1 MADSEQVSSTTPL
14 GEELDKL
21 HDHEMGDSNEA
32 VAKKVVNEDE
42 IVDLV
47 GGAQDA
53 IERHKATISHAED
66 IPKKLTEMSSTP
78 DHEPMLLTES
88 VPVVPEPVLVP
99 EIAPPTVVED
109 ATEQLTKE
117 EAIPDSTV
125 AEKEQKEEV
134 ADIVPVAEPVHTE
147 PVPEPVI
154 ITEPAPEPDIIP
166 EFALE
171 PEIIPELAPEPEII
185 PEPIPEP
192 VPEPAPEPVIASVE
206 PPKAVPEEVLLPK
219 AASEKKAAAAP
230 PPASY
235 APFLPSLL
243 PQPLMQFPTA
253 LGQRGDCPAPISPL
267 SPLHSPDSL
276 EELSLSESPNQ
287 PPTMASAP
295 FSSSIEPPKVLSSAM
310 PWSGE
315 EEGNARFGHSKNDQY
330 VEKGLE
336 SFTSGFELETETYYN
351 PGKDLGPKSLLE
363 DSGVSFSPEEKLS
376 GSGRST
382 SPSQSPVSPQMTP
395 ESHIAP
401 ASSNPTEHWDSPF
414 LASQDNSRVSMDTF
428 SKDTT
433 PIGSSGFE
441 QDMLGQLDDDLMF
454 EVKKNPFQGF
464 SPVADAG
471 FSHYGDANFDSR
483 ASKMSESPTPDLV
496 QSGQGGDSQD
506 SPPAFYDESKTY
518 ESVKMAAD
526 SLMQPLGQFSPG
538 PKEDEDSVLL
548 PDILKSS
555 PLNPEKID
563 SGSSEGSLESSP
575 LFERKLMESP
585 NIPINLSATNPFA
598 FDSKVCLLKEMA
610 EATEAKSSV
619 KVKGEDNCFG
629 AFDLVKE
636 AETTPM
642 KEEKPKEEQVQVE
655 QKDWFSSHDSP
666 KMTNKLEPLEFP
678 SRNSQDDSD
687 SESPTADSLSPVLEA
702 MAKNPASFQV
712 ETEKNPR
719 MEEAG
724 EEVSEPEVSS
734 EEFEFIE
741 RPPLGVIDEFLEAL
755 DNSKFAKGPELDAD
769 DDLIYGSRE
778 MVPPN
783 IASSVAHKEE
793 GQSSQSPYLLLTQSS
808 DKATPQKGKAELE
821 KADINEPPSQ
831 APLLHSPVHKPAA
844 LAEDAG
850 GPKMAHAPNLSTEAV
865 VELLYWRDVKATGVV
880 FGASL
885 LLLLS
890 LTVCSIVSVC
900 SYVGLAL
907 LSVTISFRIYK
918 GILQAIQKSDE
929 GHPFKLY
936 LDQEVA
942 LSEDAVHK
950 YSDVALARINKTV
963 GDLRRLF
970 LVEDL
975 IDSIKF
981 AVLMW
986 ILTYVGALFNGL
998 TLLILGLV
1006 GAFSCPIIYE
1016 KHQVQID
1023 HYLGM
1028 VNNQI
1033 KDVVAK
1039 IQAKVPGLKRKA
1051 E

>member
-154 ITEPAPEPDIIP
+154 IPEPAPEPVIIEEPAPEPDIIP

-243 PQPLMQFPTA
+243 PQPLMQFPT
-253 LGQRGDCPAPISPL
+253 
-267 SPLHSPDSL
+267 
-276 EELSLSESPNQ
+276 
-287 PPTMASAP
+287 
-295 FSSSIEPPKVLSSAM
+295 
-310 PWSGE
+310 
-315 EEGNARFGHSKNDQY
+315 
-330 VEKGLE
+330 
-336 SFTSGFELETETYYN
+336 
-351 PGKDLGPKSLLE
+351 
-363 DSGVSFSPEEKLS
+363 
-376 GSGRST
+376 
-382 SPSQSPVSPQMTP
+382 
-395 ESHIAP
+395 
-401 ASSNPTEHWDSPF
+401 EHWDSPF

-441 QDMLGQLDDDLMF
+441 QDMLGQSDDDLMF

-636 AETTPM
+636 AETTPI

-741 RPPLGVIDEFLEAL
+741 RPPRGVIDEFLEAL
-755 DNSKFAKGPELDAD
+755 DNSKFAKGPELGAD
-769 DDLIYGSRE
+769 DDLSYGSRE

-793 GQSSQSPYLLLTQSS
+793 SQSSQSPYLLLTQSS

-821 KADINEPPSQ
+821 KADIKEPPSQ

-998 TLLILGLV
+998 TILILGLV

>member
-1 MADSEQVSSTTPL
+1 MADSEQVSSTSPL

-32 VAKKVVNEDE
+32 VAKEVVNEDE

-53 IERHKATISHAED
+53 IERHKATISYAED
-66 IPKKLTEMSSTP
+66 IPQKLTEMSSTP

-88 VPVVPEPVLVP
+88 VPVVSEPMLVP
-99 EIAPPTVVED
+99 NIAPPTVVED

-134 ADIVPVAEPVHTE
+134 ADIVPLAEPVHTE
-147 PVPEPVI
+147 PVPEPVFI
-154 ITEPAPEPDIIP
+154 QEPAPQ
-166 EFALE
+166 
-171 PEIIPELAPEPEII
+171 PEITPEPAPEPEII

-219 AASEKKAAAAP
+219 AAPEKKAAAAP

-336 SFTSGFELETETYYN
+336 SFTSGFELETETCYN

-441 QDMLGQLDDDLMF
+441 ADMLGQSDDDLMF

-471 FSHYGDANFDSR
+471 FSHYGDAHFDSR

-496 QSGQGGDSQD
+496 QSGQGGGSQD

-575 LFERKLMESP
+575 LFERKMMESP

-619 KVKGEDNCFG
+619 KVKGEDDCFG

-642 KEEKPKEEQVQVE
+642 KGEKKPKEEQVQVE

-666 KMTNKLEPLEFP
+666 KMTNKLEPLDFP
-678 SRNSQDDSD
+678 SRKTPDDSD

-741 RPPLGVIDEFLEAL
+741 RPPRGVIDEFLEAM
-755 DNSKFAKGPELDAD
+755 DNSKFAKGPEHGAD
-769 DDLIYGSRE
+769 DDLSYGSRE
-778 MVPPN
+778 MAPPN

-793 GQSSQSPYLLLTQSS
+793 SQSSQSPYLLLTQSS

-821 KADINEPPSQ
+821 KADIKEPPSQ
-831 APLLHSPVHKPAA
+831 APLLHSPVHKPVA

-865 VELLYWRDVKATGVV
+865 VEFLYWRDVKATGVV

-942 LSEDAVHK
+942 LSEDAVHR

>member
-154 ITEPAPEPDIIP
+154 ITEPAPEPVIIEEPAPEPDIIP

-243 PQPLMQFPTA
+243 PQPLMQF
-253 LGQRGDCPAPISPL
+253 
-267 SPLHSPDSL
+267 
-276 EELSLSESPNQ
+276 
-287 PPTMASAP
+287 
-295 FSSSIEPPKVLSSAM
+295 
-310 PWSGE
+310 
-315 EEGNARFGHSKNDQY
+315 
-330 VEKGLE
+330 
-336 SFTSGFELETETYYN
+336 
-351 PGKDLGPKSLLE
+351 
-363 DSGVSFSPEEKLS
+363 
-376 GSGRST
+376 
-382 SPSQSPVSPQMTP
+382 
-395 ESHIAP
+395 
-401 ASSNPTEHWDSPF
+401 PTEHWDSPF